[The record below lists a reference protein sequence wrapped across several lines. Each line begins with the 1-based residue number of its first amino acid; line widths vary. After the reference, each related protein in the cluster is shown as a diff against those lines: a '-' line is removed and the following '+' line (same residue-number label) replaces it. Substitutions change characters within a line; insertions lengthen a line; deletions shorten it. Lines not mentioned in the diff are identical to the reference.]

1 METSEIF
8 GLSFNSRLSAPLPV
22 RDAWS
27 EKSNAHRSMKN
38 TYMYVFLLSNF
49 FDKYFLESRVLDLHL
64 CHKFFPGNFVTHFSN
79 TDCLSAD
86 CWGRY
91 LAFFSVFSPAW
102 AIIDFC
108 FLDNFLSGAS
118 LDFLTGPECLELTGG
133 GYTLH
138 ITGSHP
144 DTNINLPSVYLFG
157 LQRLNISINPELV
170 WLFTWA
176 WCLGHRYPWLRS
188 CSWPLCSPPRH
199 RNSRSQSWQWEMRTI
214 NRFYLRSVGCIE
226 VHQSTTIHH

>member
-1 METSEIF
+1 
-8 GLSFNSRLSAPLPV
+8 
-22 RDAWS
+22 
-27 EKSNAHRSMKN
+27 
-38 TYMYVFLLSNF
+38 MYVFLLSHF

-86 CWGRY
+86 CWARY

-118 LDFLTGPECLELTGG
+118 LDFLTEPECLELTGG

-138 ITGSHP
+138 
-144 DTNINLPSVYLFG
+144 N
-157 LQRLNISINPELV
+157 RLNISINPELV

-176 WCLGHRYPWLRS
+176 WCLGPRYPGLRS

-199 RNSRSQSWQWEMRTI
+199 RNSRSQSWQWEMRII

>member
-1 METSEIF
+1 
-8 GLSFNSRLSAPLPV
+8 
-22 RDAWS
+22 
-27 EKSNAHRSMKN
+27 
-38 TYMYVFLLSNF
+38 MYVFLLSHF

-86 CWGRY
+86 CWARY

-138 ITGSHP
+138 
-144 DTNINLPSVYLFG
+144 N
-157 LQRLNISINPELV
+157 RLNISINPELV
-170 WLFTWA
+170 WESLSVSYWPVPGVWA
-176 WCLGHRYPWLRS
+176 PVIPGWGVVAGPCALLLVIEIHGARAD
-188 CSWPLCSPPRH
+188 
-199 RNSRSQSWQWEMRTI
+199 NEKWESSI
-214 NRFYLRSVGCIE
+214 DFI
-226 VHQSTTIHH
+226 